1 MPVKSSLTLRLSRI
15 TFGIM
20 LKLKEFPDS
29 EYLLSP
35 AEKWAWERIR
45 RGQVADMRL
54 MRDGEEHDGGGDR
67 SACKP
72 VEEDGIEVWWA
83 HWSTSRTLSAKFIEI
98 VASCLR
104 PVDIIGAHQIHIE
117 CAIING
123 HVHLANKEVE
133 MALWI
138 RNSFFSAGI
147 NIDAS
152 HFHRIISFDGSVV
165 NDTIDGGDA
174 VFDRGIHLEDGK
186 YSDVWLV
193 GAKIGGQLVAIGSM
207 FTGRFFADGIEVTGG
222 IFFRE
227 KATFKKEIRLQNAK
241 VDGSLSAAGSTF
253 EGNFHAQGIAVSSS
267 VFLGDAAK
275 FCDGVN
281 LTHAHIGGAL
291 LLSGAHIA
299 GALDLEGARVVKSL
313 DFFEREKEN
322 PKNPKW
328 SANAK
333 IVLRNAYVGSLR
345 AQIPESWR
353 VNKGNT
359 KTEQLQVNTDLF
371 CFTYD
376 QLETQDVHY
385 VNPRALIAWIKS
397 ATSVSY
403 IPQAYA
409 QLAKALRQMGAED
422 QAGEVDIA
430 RNDHYYQA
438 QKSFG
443 TKLWGWLR
451 RHIDRYGVNPWRAL
465 VWFLV
470 VAAAGSL
477 ANFFYF
483 FEQPDSIS
491 AWQFAFEC
499 IRYSFENMMP
509 IPGVFGIEYTHM
521 ETSQGFALVL
531 LAQKII
537 GMVLLG
543 IFIRD
548 VVL

>member
-1 MPVKSSLTLRLSRI
+1 
-15 TFGIM
+15 
-20 LKLKEFPDS
+20 
-29 EYLLSP
+29 
-35 AEKWAWERIR
+35 
-45 RGQVADMRL
+45 MRL
-54 MRDGEEHDGGGDR
+54 APGGGGAD

-72 VEEDGIEVWWA
+72 VEEESIDAWV
-83 HWSTSRTLSAKFIEI
+83 HWSAARILSAKFVEI
-98 VASCLR
+98 VASHLR
-104 PVDIIGAHQIHIE
+104 PVDITGAYQIHIE

-222 IFFRE
+222 IFFRG

-267 VFLGDAAK
+267 MFLGDETE
-275 FCDGVN
+275 FCDGIN

-291 LLSGAHIA
+291 LLSGARIA
-299 GALDLEGARVVKSL
+299 GAFDLEDARVVKSL
-313 DFFEREKEN
+313 DFFEREEEN

-333 IVLRNAYVGSLR
+333 IILRNAYVGSLR
-345 AQIPESWR
+345 AQMPESWSIE
-353 VNKGNT
+353 KESMKT
-359 KTEQLQVNTDLF
+359 KQQQMNADLF

-376 QLETQDVHY
+376 RLDTQDANY
-385 VNPRALIAWIKS
+385 VDPKALIAWIKN

-403 IPQAYA
+403 IPQPYT
-409 QLAKALRQMGAED
+409 QLAKVLHEMGAED
-422 QAGEVDIA
+422 AAKNVEIA
-430 RNDHYYQA
+430 WRSHYYKTLAPKTCQD
-438 QKSFG
+438 KCKYPF
-443 TKLWGWLR
+443 KKIWGWIR
-451 RHIDRYGVNPWRAL
+451 AGVDRYGVRPWLSLLWFGGFAL
-465 VWFLV
+465 LGALLNYCWFLAHPELV
-470 VAAAGSL
+470 PTVHFVL
-477 ANFFYF
+477 
-483 FEQPDSIS
+483 D
-491 AWQFAFEC
+491 C
-499 IRYSFENMMP
+499 LRYSIENMLP
-509 IPGVFGIEYTHM
+509 IPGV
-521 ETSQGFALVL
+521 
-531 LAQKII
+531 
-537 GMVLLG
+537 
-543 IFIRD
+543 
-548 VVL
+548 

>member
-1 MPVKSSLTLRLSRI
+1 MPEFK
-15 TFGIM
+15 
-20 LKLKEFPDS
+20 KFPDS
-29 EYLLSP
+29 EYSLSP
-35 AEKWAWERIR
+35 AEKWAWERIC
-45 RGQVADMRL
+45 RGETTDMRL
-54 MRDGEEHDGGGDR
+54 APGGGGAD

-72 VEEDGIEVWWA
+72 VEEESIDAWV
-83 HWSTSRTLSAKFIEI
+83 HWSAARILSAKFVEI
-98 VASCLR
+98 VASHLR
-104 PVDIIGAHQIHIE
+104 PVDITGAYQIHIE

-222 IFFRE
+222 IFFRG

-267 VFLGDAAK
+267 MFLGDETE
-275 FCDGVN
+275 FCDGIN

-291 LLSGAHIA
+291 LLSGARIA
-299 GALDLEGARVVKSL
+299 GAFDLEDARVVKSL
-313 DFFEREKEN
+313 DFFEREEEN

-333 IVLRNAYVGSLR
+333 IILRNAYVGSLR
-345 AQIPESWR
+345 AQMPESWSIE
-353 VNKGNT
+353 KESMKT
-359 KTEQLQVNTDLF
+359 KQQQMNADLF

-376 QLETQDVHY
+376 RLDTQDANY
-385 VNPRALIAWIKS
+385 VDPKALIAWIKN

-403 IPQAYA
+403 IPQPYT
-409 QLAKALRQMGAED
+409 QLAKVLHEMGAED
-422 QAGEVDIA
+422 AAKNVEIA
-430 RNDHYYQA
+430 WRSHYYKTLAPKTCQD
-438 QKSFG
+438 KCKYPF
-443 TKLWGWLR
+443 KKIWGWIR
-451 RHIDRYGVNPWRAL
+451 AGVDRYGVRPWLSLLWFGGFAL
-465 VWFLV
+465 LGALLNYCWFLAHPELV
-470 VAAAGSL
+470 PTVHFVL
-477 ANFFYF
+477 
-483 FEQPDSIS
+483 D
-491 AWQFAFEC
+491 C
-499 IRYSFENMMP
+499 LRYSIENMLP
-509 IPGVFGIEYTHM
+509 IPGVSGIAHEMTV
-521 ETSQGFALVL
+521 TSQISAFFLLV
-531 LAQKII
+531 QKLI
-537 GMVLLG
+537 GLFLLG
-543 IFIRD
+543 IFIRE